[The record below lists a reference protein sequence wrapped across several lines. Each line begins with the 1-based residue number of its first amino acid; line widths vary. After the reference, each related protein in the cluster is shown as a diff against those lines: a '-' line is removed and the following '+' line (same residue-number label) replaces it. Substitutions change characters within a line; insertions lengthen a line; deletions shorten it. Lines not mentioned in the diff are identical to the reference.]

1 MERLKYFLKK
11 VLKNHP
17 KILSFLKSIYSLSMK
32 FSRYVG
38 IEIYRLLH
46 FSETLSADVV
56 ISVGNHCQA
65 AWYMQ
70 EYGLRKF
77 ASPLDWMKYYSLQ
90 SVYDLFKSGFK
101 DFFCHHYE
109 DEIKA
114 KENDCRWVIDK
125 NTGMISRHHFL
136 KEIPLQD
143 QFEDFYEKQIQRFHK
158 MDHYLKQA
166 KNIVLVSCREDS
178 IEEMGEFLY
187 KFQTLYDKNLTLLNF
202 RDSKT
207 QTYKKTFKI
216 NSKIKIV
223 EYCFDNTYPLKK
235 DQTKEQVG
243 GIVWIGNYKC
253 WGGGVKLIKLSRK
266 IKYNVKSAITGDRY

>member
-235 DQTKEQVG
+235 HQTKEQVG

-253 WGGGVKLIKLSRK
+253 WGGGSNLSSFLEK
-266 IKYNVKSAITGDRY
+266 

>member
-1 MERLKYFLKK
+1 MQRLKYFLKK

-17 KILSFLKSIYSLSMK
+17 KLFSFTKAIYSLLK
-32 FSRYVG
+32 RFFRYPS
-38 IEIYRLLH
+38 IAIYRFFH
-46 FSETLSADVV
+46 FSEVIPADVV

-77 ASPLDWMKYYSLQ
+77 ASPLDWMKGYSLE
-90 SVYDLFKSGFK
+90 SVYNLFKNGFK
-101 DFFCHHYE
+101 DFFSHYYE

-114 KENDCRWVIDK
+114 KENECRWVIDK

-136 KEIPLQD
+136 KEILLQD
-143 QFEDFYEKQIQRFHK
+143 QLEDFHQKQMQRFQK

-178 IEEMGEFLY
+178 IEEMIEFLH
-187 KFQTLYDKNLTLLNF
+187 KFQTLYDKNLTLINF
-202 RDSKT
+202 RDSKMEA
-207 QTYKKTFKI
+207 YKKTFKI

-235 DQTKEQVG
+235 HQTKEQVG

-253 WGGGVKLIKLSRK
+253 WGGG
-266 IKYNVKSAITGDRY
+266 

>member
-1 MERLKYFLKK
+1 MERLRYLLKK

-17 KILSFLKSIYSLSMK
+17 KILSFLKWLYLSSMQ
-32 FSRYVG
+32 FFRYVG

-46 FSETLSADVV
+46 FSQIIRADVV

-90 SVYDLFKSGFK
+90 SVYNLFQSGFK
-101 DFFCHHYE
+101 DFFSHHYE

-136 KEIPLQD
+136 KEISLQD
-143 QFEDFYEKQIQRFHK
+143 QFEDFYQKQIQRFQK
-158 MDHYLKQA
+158 MDDYLKQA
-166 KNIVLVSCREDS
+166 KNIVLLSCREDS
-178 IEEMGEFLY
+178 IDEMREFLY
-187 KFQTLYDKNLTLLNF
+187 KFQTLYRANPTLVNF

-207 QTYKKTFKI
+207 ESYKKTLKI

-235 DQTKEQVG
+235 HQTKEQVG
-243 GIVWIGNYKC
+243 GIVWIGNYKR
-253 WGGGVKLIKLSRK
+253 WGGGVKLIKLSKK
-266 IKYNVKSAITGDRY
+266 IKYNTRSTITGDRY